1 MAGGVLCISKNR
13 DRTWLAAS
21 GDCAVIETLSAFL
34 MAWTLL
40 NQMNFGKKYV
50 QFQLFQPDLPQK
62 HPMSALT
69 LSTVRQNL
77 SKFDYTGL
85 GLPVLVLLIM
95 AMLVVPLPPL
105 LLDILFTFNIGCSLL
120 VIMIAIG
127 TRKPL
132 EFSSFPSVLLFATM
146 LRLGLNVAS
155 TRVILVDGH
164 EGHEAAGKVVAAFG
178 EFVIGGNYVVGF
190 IIFSILMIINFIVVT
205 KGAGRVSEVNARFTL
220 DAMPGKQMS
229 IDADLNAGVIDQETA
244 KKRREELSQ
253 ESDFFGSM
261 DGASKFVSGDAVAGL
276 LILVINLLGG
286 LAIGVG
292 QHGLSM
298 SEAGKIYTLLTIGDG
313 LVAQIPSL
321 FLSLATAIIVTR
333 VTTSESM
340 TEQATSQLANPTALN
355 LSAAIL
361 AIIGLVP
368 GMPHM
373 VFLVLAL
380 ATAGLAWR
388 ITNKVDVP
396 EATPAEQA
404 AQAALDEPKEL
415 DWDDVD
421 QVDLIGL
428 EIGYGLIPLVNP
440 ETGGQLMNRVKGVR
454 KKLSAELGFLVQ
466 PVRIRDALTIDPD
479 AYHIVLKGVVRG
491 KGQIKVG
498 KELAINPGQV
508 YGPLE
513 GEATKEPAF
522 GLEAVWID
530 PSQRDMARTLGYTVV
545 DASTAIATHLNKVL
559 RDNAADLLSHDE
571 VQQLL
576 DKLAAK
582 SPKLVEDLVPGKLSL
597 GVVTRTLQNL
607 LNESVSIRDM
617 RTIAETLSEVAS
629 RTQEPDQLT
638 SLVRP
643 KLGRMI
649 VQSLVDDSN
658 ALSVMTLDP
667 NLEQLLH
674 NVLQQT
680 APGQSMALEPGL
692 SERLFAALREGAR
705 AVEEMGHPAVLV
717 VSPAIRPWMSKAV
730 RYRVNEMTLLSY
742 SEIPDDQSVKVVHTV
757 HAETR

>member
-1 MAGGVLCISKNR
+1 MDFAEPDEL
-13 DRTWLAAS
+13 W
-21 GDCAVIETLSAFL
+21 
-34 MAWTLL
+34 
-40 NQMNFGKKYV
+40 KKYV
-50 QFQLFQPDLPQK
+50 QFQLFQPELPQK

-190 IIFSILMIINFIVVT
+190 IIFTILMIINFIVVT

-388 ITNKVDVP
+388 ITDKVDVP

-649 VQSLVDDSN
+649 VQSLVDESN

>member
-1 MAGGVLCISKNR
+1 MDFAEPDELWKN
-13 DRTWLAAS
+13 
-21 GDCAVIETLSAFL
+21 
-34 MAWTLL
+34 
-40 NQMNFGKKYV
+40 YV

-62 HPMSALT
+62 HPMSTLT

-220 DAMPGKQMS
+220 DAMPGTQMS

-380 ATAGLAWR
+380 GTAGLAWR
-388 ITNKVDVP
+388 ISNKVDVP

-530 PSQRDMARTLGYTVV
+530 PTQRDMARTLGYTVV